1 MNLDEFEVT
10 LNESL
15 KYIASQGNRGEYEHL
30 FNEIDLDHDG
40 WIKYEDFFV
49 FLREYFGSLSLAA
62 NSPQQQIPD
71 RPATTESHPLIDFA

>member
-1 MNLDEFEVT
+1 M
-10 LNESL
+10 
-15 KYIASQGNRGEYEHL
+15 

-71 RPATTESHPLIDFA
+71 PPATTESHPLIDFA